1 MTHIFFSA
9 ARLGLSASSEG
20 YAMTR
25 KTSAF
30 KSGSF
35 AVRSGNAAADGHAP
49 LTTPGNLRAFDAR
62 PKLAANARRIETVRM
77 SHHIDKETSDPFDT
91 ADQ

>member
-1 MTHIFFSA
+1 MT
-9 ARLGLSASSEG
+9 RASFEG

-35 AVRSGNAAADGHAP
+35 AVRSADAAATGRRGP

-62 PKLAANARRIETVRM
+62 PKPAAFERRSETVRT
-77 SHHIDKETSDPFDT
+77 SHHVDKGTSDPFDT
-91 ADQ
+91 AEQ

>member
-1 MTHIFFSA
+1 
-9 ARLGLSASSEG
+9 
-20 YAMTR
+20 MTR

-35 AVRSGNAAADGHAP
+35 AVRSGNAAADRHAP

-62 PKLAANARRIETVRM
+62 PKPAAHARRSETVRP
-77 SHHIDKETSDPFDT
+77 SHHFDNGASDPFDA

>member
-1 MTHIFFSA
+1 
-9 ARLGLSASSEG
+9 
-20 YAMTR
+20 MTR

-35 AVRSGNAAADGHAP
+35 AVRSGNAAAIDRHAP

-62 PKLAANARRIETVRM
+62 PKPAAHARRSETVRP
-77 SHHIDKETSDPFDT
+77 SHHFNKGASDPFDA